1 MSVWKSSFMGSHYD
15 GLRIQGKGGFGQSNG
30 AVVNGVEKCT
40 DESGFNTRRVNK
52 IEKGGAE
59 K

>member
-1 MSVWKSSFMGSHYD
+1 MGSHYD